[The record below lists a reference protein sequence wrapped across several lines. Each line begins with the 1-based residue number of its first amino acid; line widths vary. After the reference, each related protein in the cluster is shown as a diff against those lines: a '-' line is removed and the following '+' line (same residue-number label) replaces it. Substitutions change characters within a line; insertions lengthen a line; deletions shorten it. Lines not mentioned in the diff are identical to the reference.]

1 MIAVEKTVD
10 QDRLDEYQ
18 NRMSEW
24 MGEQGIFF
32 QLRYAG
38 IVGNYSIANQV
49 SNLFVKLLIFMVAV
63 IGIGYL
69 LLNRHFSSDPYLSS
83 LSDGI
88 SESVGASEI
97 EVSGFSRARG
107 QGVFRAIEMTGSDD
121 SFFMEAEIKNLSG
134 PFDFLSGITSEWSPK
149 QLIMG
154 SASFQLKAGGE
165 DGEMGQAFESLIQ
178 TFDESG
184 LNSVAINE
192 LDLDWG
198 YSKLTYGAVTGTEF
212 RAVLVDGIWEVNVK
226 GGSFTQNWLQ
236 NFEIVNGELEVS
248 PSGIKVESLELARNE
263 GTLDLSGSI
272 EGTLDLPKFNLK
284 GNFSKLPIEELVQL
298 SGLNVRDFI
307 SGLISGKLEIQGST
321 NRRITTKG
329 SVALKDGDFVT
340 IREKWPILKTMSV
353 LDMNRDMNRSYRRI
367 DFEEGSFGFETSGGS
382 LALNNISLRS
392 GDLLQLQ
399 GSVVSHLPN
408 QEEAA
413 KALNIVLTDG
423 FGGGVRNDLTDTSG
437 AQSLEDE
444 RMTLRRVTGGGKVNN
459 FELSLGNEDGTG
471 DSTMSPVQLEEQR
484 LRYEMNIHRFKGQM
498 MLGVASASFSEYA
511 SLRKLYPSDESGWR
525 WVPLGYEATFSEFT
539 KIESSRLLDDSRIRI
554 SKSDGE

>member
-1 MIAVEKTVD
+1 MNQE
-10 QDRLDEYQ
+10 RLDEYQ
-18 NRMSEW
+18 NRVSGW
-24 MGEQGIFF
+24 IGEQGIFF

-38 IVGNYSIANQV
+38 IVGNYSIAKQLG
-49 SNLFVKLLIFMVAV
+49 NLFVKLLIFMVAV

-69 LLNRHFSSDPYLSS
+69 LLNRHFNSDSYLSS
-83 LSDGI
+83 LSDGV

-107 QGVFRAIEMTGSDD
+107 QGSFREIEMTGSDD
-121 SFFMEAEIKNLSG
+121 SFFMEAEIEDLSG
-134 PFDFLSGITSEWSPK
+134 PFDFLSGVTSEWSPK
-149 QLIMG
+149 QLIMS

-184 LNSVAINE
+184 LNSVTINE

-248 PSGIKVESLELARNE
+248 LSGIKVESLELARNE

-284 GNFSKLPIEELVQL
+284 GSFSKLPVEELVQL

-329 SVALKDGDFVT
+329 SVALKEGDFVT

-353 LDMNRDMNRSYRRI
+353 LDVNRSYRRI
-367 DFEEGSFGFETSGGS
+367 DFEEGSFGFETSGGG
-382 LALNNISLRS
+382 LVLNDISLRS

-399 GSVVSHLPN
+399 GSVVSRLPN

-423 FGGGVRNDLTDTSG
+423 FSGGVRNDLTDTSG
-437 AQSLEDE
+437 AQSLEDD
-444 RMTLRRVTGGGKVNN
+444 RMTLRRVTGGSKVND
-459 FELSLGNEDGTG
+459 FELSLGNEDRTG

-511 SLRKLYPSDESGWR
+511 SLRQLYPSDESGWR
-525 WVPLGYEATFSEFT
+525 WVPLDYETTFSEIT

-554 SKSDGE
+554 RKSDGE